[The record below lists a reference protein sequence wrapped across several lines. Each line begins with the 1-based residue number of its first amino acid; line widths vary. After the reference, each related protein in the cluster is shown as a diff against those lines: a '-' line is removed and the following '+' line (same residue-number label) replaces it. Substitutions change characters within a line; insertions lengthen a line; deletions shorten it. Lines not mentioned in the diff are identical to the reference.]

1 MQPLDQAVLGL
12 EQALTGPHGF
22 APTWPQAVRQR
33 LDGVREALHAE
44 HAHAG
49 DLWLSARAGSLHRER
64 NRLLTRVQVLIATLG
79 DGADPDGTRQSLF
92 RLTQDLEHHRQRV
105 SDLMYDGVAMDVGGS
120 E

>member
-1 MQPLDQAVLGL
+1 
-12 EQALTGPHGF
+12 
-22 APTWPQAVRQR
+22 
-33 LDGVREALHAE
+33 
-44 HAHAG
+44 
-49 DLWLSARAGSLHRER
+49 
-64 NRLLTRVQVLIATLG
+64 VQVLIATLG